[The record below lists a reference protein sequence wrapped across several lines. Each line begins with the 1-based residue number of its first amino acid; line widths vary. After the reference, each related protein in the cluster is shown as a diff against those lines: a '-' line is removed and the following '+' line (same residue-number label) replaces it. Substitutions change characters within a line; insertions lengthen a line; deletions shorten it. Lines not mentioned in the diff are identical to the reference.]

1 MALHPQIQAMLN
13 KRAELRVPGFSQGTP
28 QDARE
33 TFRVTQAAL
42 PPNRGAQVK
51 SIEDLTVGGPAGPI
65 PVRRYTPLGSEP
77 AAQIFYFHGGGWVF
91 GTLDGF
97 DPACRELSDASGCEV
112 LSVDYRLSPE
122 HRFPA
127 AHDDGHAAIA
137 ALRNPALPLIVAG
150 DSAGGNI
157 AAGLALR
164 AKAEGTPDIA
174 LQLLV
179 YPAIEP
185 GLTGAS
191 HERYGS
197 GDYLISSADIGWFWD
212 QFATMDV
219 RDDPIAAPA
228 RAKDLTGM
236 PRSIVVV
243 AGCDPLHDEGVR
255 YAEKL
260 KAAGVAV
267 TLRDHPDMTH
277 GFFTL
282 VEVLDR
288 AKEEIRAVGAIIA
301 DELRR

>member
-1 MALHPQIQAMLN
+1 MLD
-13 KRAELRVPGFSQGTP
+13 KRAALKLPGFAEGTP

-42 PPNRGAQVK
+42 PPNRGARVK
-51 SIEDLTVGGPAGPI
+51 AIENLTIDGPAGPI
-65 PVRRYTPLGSEP
+65 PVRRYTPLGGEP
-77 AAQIFYFHGGGWVF
+77 VGQIFYFHGGGWVF

-97 DPACRELSDASGCEV
+97 DPACRELTDASGCEV

-127 AHDDGHAAIA
+127 AHDDGRTAIA
-137 ALRNPALPLIVAG
+137 ALRNPTEPLIVAG

-164 AKAEGTPDIA
+164 AKAEGTPEIA
-174 LQLLV
+174 LQLLI
-179 YPAIEP
+179 YPAIDP
-185 GLTGAS
+185 GLTGPS
-191 HERYGS
+191 HEMYGN
-197 GDYLISSADIGWFWD
+197 GDHLISSADIEWFWD
-212 QFATMDV
+212 QFATIDV

-228 RAKDLTGM
+228 RAEDLTAM
-236 PRSIVVV
+236 PRTIVVV

-260 KAAGVAV
+260 QAAGIEV

-282 VEVLDR
+282 VDVLDR
-288 AKEEIRAVGAIIA
+288 AKEEIRVVGAIIA